1 MTSPIADAVPVGD
14 SESLA
19 ETMPLGVVQLN
30 ADDTMDLMLDDTIGV
45 EGVVPSGP
53 VYVTGDVHGC
63 AEQLQ
68 ASLFRSGIT
77 DADGNWNAG
86 SAWLWFLGDLFD
98 RGPDGIGVIDTV
110 MRLQEQAPE
119 SGGRVDCLLGNHEVM
134 LLAAYRL
141 QGPGAEKFQER
152 WLGNGGQPRD
162 LRALT
167 EEHARWLEGLP
178 AMALVDDH
186 LLIHSDTVGYRELG
200 GDIATV
206 NANVQSVLREYTDL
220 DAWDRLTHLVTTR
233 FAFADDGTTANEF
246 LAEFGGAQI
255 VHGHSPIPLVFDI
268 PAEDITGPMI
278 YAEGRAVNMD
288 TGTFLGGPCLI
299 SPLPSIPP
307 GPLG

>member
-1 MTSPIADAVPVGD
+1 MTPPPPEVDPMAMTLEI
-14 SESLA
+14 
-19 ETMPLGVVQLN
+19 
-30 ADDTMDLMLDDTIGV
+30 DDTMDLTLDATVGINGP
-45 EGVVPSGP
+45 VPAGP

-77 DADGNWNAG
+77 DIDGRWAAG

-110 MRLQEQAPE
+110 MRLQKEAPE
-119 SGGRVDCLLGNHEVM
+119 HGGRVDCLLGNHEVM
-134 LLAAYRL
+134 LLASYRL
-141 QGPGAEKFQER
+141 TGPGADKFQER
-152 WLGNGGQPRD
+152 WLGNGGQPKD

-167 EEHARWLEGLP
+167 EEHARWLESLP

-186 LLIHSDTVGYRELG
+186 LLIHSDTVTYRELG
-200 GDIATV
+200 EDIATV
-206 NANVQSVLREYTDL
+206 NATVQSILREYTDL
-220 DAWDRLTHLVTTR
+220 EAWDRLTHLVTAR
-233 FAFADDGTTANEF
+233 FAFADDGTNALEF
-246 LAEFGGAQI
+246 LAEFGGSQI

-307 GPLG
+307 RPQG

>member
-1 MTSPIADAVPVGD
+1 MTPPNADAAPAGGY
-14 SESLA
+14 
-19 ETMPLGVVQLN
+19 PLEI
-30 ADDTMDLMLDDTIGV
+30 DDTMDLMLDETVGIAGP
-45 EGVVPSGP
+45 VPAGP

-77 DADGNWNAG
+77 DADGDWAAG

-98 RGPDGIGVIDTV
+98 RGPDGIGVIDAV
-110 MRLQEQAPE
+110 MRLQRQAPE

-200 GDIATV
+200 GDIGTV
-206 NANVQSVLREYTDL
+206 NATVQSVLREYTDL
-220 DAWDRLTHLVTTR
+220 EAWDRLTHLVTTR
-233 FAFADDGTTANEF
+233 FAFADDGTTAVEF

-278 YAEGRAVNMD
+278 YSDGRAVNMD

-307 GPLG
+307 GPLA

>member
-1 MTSPIADAVPVGD
+1 MTPPNADAAPTGAYPR
-14 SESLA
+14 EI
-19 ETMPLGVVQLN
+19 
-30 ADDTMDLMLDDTIGV
+30 DDTMDLMLDETVGIAGP
-45 EGVVPSGP
+45 VPAGP

-63 AEQLQ
+63 AEQLL

-77 DADGNWNAG
+77 DADGNWAAG

-110 MRLQEQAPE
+110 MKLQQQAPDH
-119 SGGRVDCLLGNHEVM
+119 GGRVDCLLGNHEVM
-134 LLAAYRL
+134 LLASYRL
-141 QGPGAEKFQER
+141 AGPGADKFQER

-167 EEHARWLEGLP
+167 EDHATWLESLP

-186 LLIHSDTVGYRELG
+186 LLVHSDTVGYRELG

-206 NANVQSVLREYTDL
+206 NATVQSILREYTDL
-220 DAWDRLTHLVTTR
+220 EAWDRLTHLVTTR
-233 FAFADDGTTANEF
+233 FAFADDGTNALEF
-246 LAEFGGAQI
+246 LAEFGGSQI

-307 GPLG
+307 RARG